1 MRQDF
6 HFWLTILARGFVALV
21 AGSAILIVPDLARTL
36 LLLPI
41 ALAVAITGLAAYG
54 VVDSV
59 LVFVSSFMIKLSAA
73 TVALRFQGFV
83 GVGIGLLLLS
93 VVYDH
98 VQLKWFLSL
107 AAIQALCAG
116 VAETI
121 VARHTTDRSI
131 GRWNYST
138 AAIAFVF
145 AILYVY
151 LRIHA
156 DDLTPRQLS
165 WSLYAYLVALGI
177 AECITAARMLYA
189 NEHSDMKHLSA
200 AVGTGA

>member
-1 MRQDF
+1 
-6 HFWLTILARGFVALV
+6 
-21 AGSAILIVPDLARTL
+21 
-36 LLLPI
+36 
-41 ALAVAITGLAAYG
+41 
-54 VVDSV
+54 
-59 LVFVSSFMIKLSAA
+59 MIKPSPA

-107 AAIQALCAG
+107 AAIQALCAA
-116 VAETI
+116 VAETV
-121 VARHTTDRSI
+121 VARHTTDRSV

-145 AILYVY
+145 FILYVY

-156 DDLTPRQLS
+156 DDLTPRGLS

-189 NEHSDMKHLSA
+189 NEHSSMRRLSTA
-200 AVGTGA
+200 ARPEA